1 MSANGKKRETKRQVS
16 VRIAFVF
23 IAGIVGSVLVSRLIP
38 QVEWLAFLPAAL
50 ATGIIIPDVV
60 ALMRGDP

>member
-38 QVEWLAFLPAAL
+38 QVEWLAFLPAA
-50 ATGIIIPDVV
+50 
-60 ALMRGDP
+60 